1 MQFILRLK
9 SLCGDRQRGVEAKFN
24 FNYLNFLGRS
34 NNKCD
39 RETGK
44 FEGSDLQ
51 LFTPKSLPASDALC
65 RVVSVK

>member
-1 MQFILRLK
+1 MGIEK
-9 SLCGDRQRGVEAKFN
+9 GGGEAKFN

-44 FEGSDLQ
+44 FEGNDLQ